1 MHMFVQVA
9 ASKSG
14 FIELVQVYFRREQYL
29 FLFTAVW
36 VCTESPPGLEEDKAY
51 RGI

>member
-14 FIELVQVYFRREQYL
+14 FIELVQVYFRRGQYL
-29 FLFTAVW
+29 FPIY
-36 VCTESPPGLEEDKAY
+36 SSIGLQQDKAY
-51 RGI
+51 RGV